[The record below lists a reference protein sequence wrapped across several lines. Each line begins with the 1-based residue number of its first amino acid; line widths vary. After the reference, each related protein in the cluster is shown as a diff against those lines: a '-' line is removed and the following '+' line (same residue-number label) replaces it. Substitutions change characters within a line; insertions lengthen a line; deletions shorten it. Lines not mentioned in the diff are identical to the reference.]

1 MKKIYLAA
9 FVVMTALALSSCQKD
24 EPIEDNGGDKVPST
38 FTKKV
43 LVEEFSGA
51 WCGWCVDGAYRL
63 EEMMKANANI
73 LGVTIHQGDG
83 MQIPAYTDLDNT
95 FDVTG
100 FPSGMVGRK
109 PSIEDNK
116 VPMSRGYWS
125 SNAAPQLT
133 ETASCG
139 LKIDASSAGS
149 IKVTAGFNKEVAGDV
164 RLTVYV
170 IEDEVTGTGSPYDQ
184 ANYYAN
190 NPSFPTHPY
199 YSQPAKIVGYKHM
212 LVLRK
217 VLSSTTMGDVI
228 DGGAR
233 VAGGKFEK
241 TFSLDLGT
249 MKADKVKIIAFVNEV
264 GTTGKTHKVLNAQ
277 QVKLGQTKGW
287 D

>member
-9 FVVMTALALSSCQKD
+9 FVVMTAFALSSCQKD
-24 EPIEDNGGDKVPST
+24 EPIEDNGGNNVPST
-38 FTKKV
+38 FTQKV
-43 LVEEFSGA
+43 LLEEFSGA
-51 WCGWCVDGAYRL
+51 WCGWCPDGAYRL

-83 MQIPAYTDLDNT
+83 MQISNYADFNT
-95 FDVTG
+95 TFKVTG
-100 FPSGMVGRK
+100 FPSGMVGRR
-109 PSIEDNK
+109 PSMEDQK

-125 SNAAPQLT
+125 SNAAPQIA

-149 IKVTAGFNKEVAGDV
+149 IKVTAGFNKVLSGDI

-199 YSQPAKIVGYKHM
+199 YSKPAKIVGYKHM

-217 VLSSTTMGDVI
+217 VLSSVTLGDKI
-228 DGGAR
+228 EGAAL

-249 MKADKVKIIAFVNEV
+249 MKADKVKIVAFVNEV
-264 GTTGKTHKVLNAQ
+264 GTTTLTHKVLNVQ
-277 QVKLGQTKGW
+277 QVKLGESKGW

>member
-24 EPIEDNGGDKVPST
+24 EPIDDNGGDNVPST
-38 FTKKV
+38 FTQKV

-83 MQIPAYTDLDNT
+83 MQISAYTDLDNT
-95 FDVTG
+95 FNVTG
-100 FPSGMVGRK
+100 FPSGMVGRR
-109 PSIEDNK
+109 PSMEDQK

-125 SNAAPQLT
+125 SNATPQLT

-149 IKVTAGFNKEVAGDV
+149 IKVTTGFNKEVTGDV

-170 IEDEVTGTGSPYDQ
+170 IEDEVTGTGSGYDQ
-184 ANYYAN
+184 SNYYSGN
-190 NPSFPTHPY
+190 GSFPTHPY
-199 YSQPAKIVGYKHM
+199 YSQPSKIVGFKHM

-217 VLSSTTMGDVI
+217 VLSGATLGDKI
-228 DGGAR
+228 DGSAL

-249 MKADKVKIIAFVNEV
+249 MNAEKVKIVAFVNVV
-264 GTTGKTHKVLNAQ
+264 GSTGATHKVLNAQ
-277 QVKLGQTKGW
+277 QVKLGASKGW